1 MEITYFCCCIESI
14 VNIIQVISETFVIAQ
29 CLHIVADIGIEN
41 VQDLLDKIKE
51 VVAEITKGDTQI
63 LHVNILMPEKVPV
76 ETTAIAVE
84 DHILT
89 GIDQEVTA
97 VVLALR
103 LMTDM
108 TIVVDLLLIIDQH
121 PHLKSHPVVANG
133 QVEVINHPI
142 VKNSLIVTEEDL
154 IQIANK
160 K

>member
-1 MEITYFCCCIESI
+1 M
-14 VNIIQVISETFVIAQ
+14 NIIQVISETFVIAQ

-76 ETTAIAVE
+76 ETTVIAVE

-89 GIDQEVTA
+89 GIDQKVTA

-108 TIVVDLLLIIDQH
+108 IIVVDLLLIIDQY
-121 PHLKSHPVVANG
+121 PHLKSHPVVTN
-133 QVEVINHPI
+133 
-142 VKNSLIVTEEDL
+142 
-154 IQIANK
+154 
-160 K
+160 